1 MQVTLSCPGSGRSDR
16 VAAFDELKGIAIL
29 LVVLYHA
36 GGVLVWRNFLHGDL
50 GVDIFVILSGAGL
63 VLGSHGDESAGK
75 FLIRRLRRIAPAYWL
90 TLSAYVLANSIV
102 LERPTSTLDLGLHVL
117 GIHGWF
123 GDALGLSVN
132 ESFWFI
138 TLIVSLYLLYVWFRR
153 LRSSESLLLTGG
165 AVAVAVSFAF
175 FFTGQSAMFA
185 HLGLRLPGFVFGILL
200 GRLLRDGQLT
210 IGANTTLGAAG
221 FVLVYVPYTQGIVFH
236 TAVAGLALVATY
248 TLWLRPV
255 LLANAAAPTQRT
267 LAFLGAHSLEIFLI
281 HQPLLRDYNTILQI
295 RWFHVAQPTPA
306 TLALGMIVALGVTL
320 FLAVEMK
327 RLLSRLATPRSSVSF
342 NSPTARP

>member
-1 MQVTLSCPGSGRSDR
+1 MELTLSAPGGPRTGRI
-16 VAAFDELKGIAIL
+16 AALDELKGLAII

-63 VLGSHGDESAGK
+63 VLGSHGDEPPGK
-75 FLIRRLRRIAPAYWL
+75 FLARRLRRIAPAYWL
-90 TLSAYVLANSIV
+90 ILGAYAIANAIV
-102 LERPTSTLDLGLHVL
+102 LERPTPALDLGLHLL

-123 GDALGLSVN
+123 GDAHGLSVN

-138 TLIVSLYLLYVWFRR
+138 TLIVSLYVLYLGFRR
-153 LRSSESLLLTGG
+153 LRSSETLLLAGAVV
-165 AVAVAVSFAF
+165 AVAVAFAF

-185 HLGLRLPGFVFGILL
+185 HLGLRLPGFVLGILL

-210 IGANTTLGAAG
+210 IGLNATLGAAV

-236 TAVAGLALVATY
+236 TAVAGLALVVAY
-248 TLWLRPV
+248 TLWLRPA
-255 LLANAAAPTQRT
+255 LPTAAARPVQST

-295 RWFHVAQPTPA
+295 RWFNVHQPTPT
-306 TLALGMIVALGVTL
+306 TLALGMIVALAATL
-320 FLAVEMK
+320 FLAVELK
-327 RLLSRLATPRSSVSF
+327 RLLDRLFASRPR
-342 NSPTARP
+342 